1 MVPFFSEPFATPSF
15 RVFALSTPDNKAELP
30 IFVTQT
36 EWARVGD
43 NLVNLWHVQQPRRS
57 PMVKNA
63 DNVIITAIL
72 PVGLGSRLRCL
83 TTLGYQI
90 PSARWQ

>member
-1 MVPFFSEPFATPSF
+1 M
-15 RVFALSTPDNKAELP
+15 FALSKPDNKAEFS
-30 IFVTQT
+30 IFVTQS
-36 EWARVGD
+36 EWARLYD
-43 NLVNLWHVQQPRRS
+43 NLVNLWHAQQPRRS
-57 PMVKNA
+57 LVVKNVLTSER